1 MGWRGPWAFFS
12 PEARLKNLVQLG
24 LSGHRLGSAFQLHSF
39 LLIKESLWPWEAGRM
54 TSQKKR
60 GSVLQKMVKIHTLS
74 LNKVDIDYFEKGTN

>member
-1 MGWRGPWAFFS
+1 
-12 PEARLKNLVQLG
+12 
-24 LSGHRLGSAFQLHSF
+24 
-39 LLIKESLWPWEAGRM
+39 M